1 MTARFDK
8 LTLID
13 VADSRA
19 NKVSWK
25 AIGQEL
31 NLTATELKA
40 IRKDRTYRMVA
51 AEVMVAT
58 DADVSVFGVESHMEG
73 VVELHAAEM
82 KAEAEASKV
91 EETVEVETTTDTTEE
106 VAEVETTNEVEETA
120 EMTTAP
126 TTEELS
132 ERLEALKARYTEAF
146 GLDLEGNE
154 VIAAVEVETP
164 KVSTSQ
170 LKTEKDE
177 AYKAYQTAL
186 NAFQTAPDYET
197 TLERKEAKDAA
208 FEVYNQACI
217 AYDTC
222 FGSI

>member
-1 MTARFDK
+1 MTARFDR
-8 LTLID
+8 LTMID

-25 AIGQEL
+25 AIGEEL

-58 DADVSVFGVESHMEG
+58 GADVSVFGVEAHMEG
-73 VVELHAAEM
+73 VVELHASEM
-82 KAEAEASKV
+82 KAEVSEAKV
-91 EETVEVETTTDTTEE
+91 EETVEVETTTETTEE
-106 VAEVETTNEVEETA
+106 VAEVAAT
-120 EMTTAP
+120 
-126 TTEELS
+126 TTEETTTMTTTAVSTEEL
-132 ERLEALKARYTEAF
+132 EARLERCKALYTEKF

-154 VIAAVEVETP
+154 VINEVEVSNVP
-164 KVSTSQ
+164 STSDT

-186 NAFQTAPDYET
+186 NAFETASDYET
-197 TLERKEAKDAA
+197 TLERKKAKDRA
-208 FEVYNQACI
+208 FGVYNEALT
-217 AYDTC
+217 AYEA
-222 FGSI
+222 SV